1 MSLSVPLFSLD
12 IYIYIHHSL
21 KESEDGQ
28 LLTIKKFNKKIKT
41 FRVSRPSSVTWK
53 IELIKSTLNKITEQ
67 NKTQNTIQRYELR
80 NRRDYNNT
88 KTRISDANIPN

>member
-1 MSLSVPLFSLD
+1 M
-12 IYIYIHHSL
+12 

-28 LLTIKKFNKKIKT
+28 LLTIKKLKNLIKNKN
-41 FRVSRPSSVTWK
+41 VSVNRPSSVTWK

-67 NKTQNTIQRYELR
+67 NKTQNTIQRYELH

-88 KTRISDANIPN
+88 KTRISDANIQK